1 MSGPWWSALPGA
13 VSDDLAGLAQRVEV
27 IAADIAEDSTLMD
40 RSEELVARLEQVVG
54 ELAERALD
62 RRAT

>member
-13 VSDDLAGLAQRVEV
+13 VSDDLEGLAQRVEV
-27 IAADIAEDSTLMD
+27 IAADIAEDSTLMG

-62 RRAT
+62 RGAT